1 MAGKK
6 GMKHYSREV
15 KVEAIRLYF
24 EEGWTQRQI
33 ADKLGVSSRKRIEG
47 WVSQYRREGT
57 AAFTRPKGRPR
68 KTEDREAYVARLEM
82 ENALLKNIIPNCT
95 GKGSR
100 GAISGHLPLP
110 RSLSGDSHV

>member
-82 ENALLKNIIPNCT
+82 ENALLKKYHTELHGERLARRNI
-95 GKGSR
+95 GSSTTTEKPIR
-100 GAISGHLPLP
+100 
-110 RSLSGDSHV
+110 

>member
-82 ENALLKNIIPNCT
+82 ENALLKKYHTELHEERLARRNI
-95 GKGSR
+95 GSSTTTEEATR
-100 GAISGHLPLP
+100 
-110 RSLSGDSHV
+110 